1 MGKVLH
7 IYGKNEGVAPLR
19 ELLYTNIYYRVCL
32 KMICSKMI
40 MVICHAKKHTLDG
53 ELPQWFTLFDWSFM
67 IKASSLTVY
76 KAVLTGRL
84 FGLPPVFLHHLHIS
98 KYHHQPWYAF
108 LITINSVHHWPV
120 LYNVHCTPPTLRVF
134 WRPPPSFLTSRGS
147 SRFLGHPPDSHSFN
161 SQNIKS
167 S

>member
-1 MGKVLH
+1 MGTVLH
-7 IYGKNEGVAPLR
+7 IYGKTKVLHHCGNYCK
-19 ELLYTNIYYRVCL
+19 LYNVVRLSWWFV
-32 KMICSKMI
+32 MQ
-40 MVICHAKKHTLDG
+40 KKHTNDW
-53 ELPQWFTLFDWSFM
+53 ELPQWFTIFDWSSFM